1 MFALDPD
8 DLDARETLAAASE
21 MRDLQAEAEVAELR
35 LGLRFVDL
43 HPDPRSLSDGPGIP
57 GGERGVVYG
66 GDGCPAVAEFA
77 AAEFGAVT
85 GRSAPAAARFLGEAL
100 ALRHR
105 LPLIYAQMLSGHA
118 APWKARKIAA
128 ACMELSF
135 EAAAIVDQRVAA
147 IIDSVTPLR
156 LANIVRAAMW
166 QADPDTARAVA
177 EARARTRG
185 VWAVRTDDHGT
196 TMLFVRASTGNV
208 IRLKA
213 TITQIADALAVLGDT
228 DSLDQRRA
236 KAIGVIAD
244 PALADKL
251 LQVAHHLT
259 TTRNTDTDAR
269 TAPGIGTETGTESGI
284 GTKADTSTGT
294 GTSTD
299 IGAST
304 GIGTSTGT
312 GIGTNAST
320 NASTNAG
327 TNAGTEVGTEAE
339 IPAVPEDLAEQH
351 PAAPPIPTPHPAVK
365 LTPRTHNSEPAEHGL
380 AQQESGTR
388 EPITQ
393 ELAGWE
399 STEVTPATRELA
411 VWEPAKMNPTT
422 RELAVWEAA
431 EAEPQGHGF
440 DDRGFL
446 EDREFIDDSLHPS
459 DPAFDDYPLDPSPSD
474 DPSRPPTEAGAKAE
488 EADDRGMNWAARRE
502 LNQKLNAIQQHAHT
516 GRRPRQ
522 TILYTHITDE
532 TLLAGHG
539 VARVEGYGPVYINQ
553 LHELLG
559 HDQITIQPVIDLN
572 TAISVD
578 AYEIPRRIRE
588 HVKLTYPVE
597 QFPYGTAATTN
608 SIDIDHTKPF
618 DPNGPPG
625 QTSTTNLT
633 PLRRFSHR
641 VKTRGHWKVDRIDDH
656 TLEWTTRYG
665 FKLHVNQSGT
675 HRIDGT

>member
-43 HPDPRSLSDGPGIP
+43 HPDPTSLSDGPGIP

-100 ALRHR
+100 GLRHR
-105 LPLIYAQMLSGHA
+105 LPLTYAQMLSGHA

-213 TITQIADALAVLGDT
+213 TLTQIADALAVLGDT

-259 TTRNTDTDAR
+259 TTRNTDTEAG
-269 TAPGIGTETGTESGI
+269 TAPGIGTETGTETGI

-304 GIGTSTGT
+304 GIGTCTGTGT
-312 GIGTNAST
+312 GIGT

-339 IPAVPEDLAEQH
+339 IPAVPEDLAGQRPVAPTVPTLH
-351 PAAPPIPTPHPAVK
+351 SAPALTPQMHNAKPEPAQQLGTSGRDRDTLVGVAIGVPGPIDLETGVVGPSLPGQAWAGVNVADQFRKHLAVPVLVENNTRLEAVAEFTWGAGRGARDVLYVGLSTGIGSGLLVDGELHRGGARGGGGEVGHISAQTDGAACPCGNHGCLVQYASIPAV
-365 LTPRTHNSEPAEHGL
+365 LAALAPTLGAEAGVDDVL
-380 AQQESGTR
+380 AASAAGDPDCQRVLSDAGEQVGRVLANICNLLNPERIIIGG
-388 EPITQ
+388 
-393 ELAGWE
+393 ELARAG
-399 STEVTPATRELA
+399 EVLIEPLRATLRRSAMAL
-411 VWEPAKMNPTT
+411 T
-422 RELAVWEAA
+422 RDVDVVAA
-431 EAEPQGHGF
+431 E
-440 DDRGFL
+440 
-446 EDREFIDDSLHPS
+446 
-459 DPAFDDYPLDPSPSD
+459 LDLGA
-474 DPSRPPTEAGAKAE
+474 RAGAS
-488 EADDRGMNWAARRE
+488 GAAA
-502 LNQKLNAIQQHAHT
+502 LVL
-516 GRRPRQ
+516 RQ
-522 TILYTHITDE
+522 TDQLVSA
-532 TLLAGHG
+532 LLAG
-539 VARVEGYGPVYINQ
+539 A
-553 LHELLG
+553 
-559 HDQITIQPVIDLN
+559 
-572 TAISVD
+572 
-578 AYEIPRRIRE
+578 
-588 HVKLTYPVE
+588 
-597 QFPYGTAATTN
+597 
-608 SIDIDHTKPF
+608 
-618 DPNGPPG
+618 
-625 QTSTTNLT
+625 ST
-633 PLRRFSHR
+633 
-641 VKTRGHWKVDRIDDH
+641 
-656 TLEWTTRYG
+656 
-665 FKLHVNQSGT
+665 QSNEAV
-675 HRIDGT
+675 